1 MTVTS
6 PTEFQDYFDVIVVG
20 AGHSGCEAALA
31 AARLGCRTLMLTLN
45 LDKIAW
51 QPCNPAVGA
60 PAKSQL
66 THEVDALGGEI
77 GKMADRTY
85 LQKRVLNSSRGP
97 AVWALRAQTDKR
109 EYARVMREI
118 VENQENLVVREGM
131 VTDLVLGKNDE
142 VVGVQT
148 YFGVGFA
155 CKAVILTTG
164 TFLGGII
171 WVGNKSMPA
180 GRAGE
185 FAAVGLT
192 ETLNQLGFETGRLKT
207 GTPARVDKRTVDY
220 SRLEPQPPDA
230 EVRWFSFDPEAWVER
245 EQMNCYL
252 TRTTAETHRL
262 IRENLH
268 LSPVYGGWVDA
279 KGPRYCPSI
288 EDKIVRFADKDSH
301 QIFIEPEGRDIPEL
315 YIQGFSTGL
324 PEPLQLQ
331 MLRSLPGLENCRMM
345 RPAYAVEYDYLPAT
359 QCYPTLMTKK
369 VEGLFA
375 AGQINGTTGYEEA
388 AAQGIVAG
396 INAVR
401 FVRGQEML
409 VFPREQSYIG
419 TLIDDLC
426 TKDLREPY
434 RMLTSRSEYRLL
446 LRSDNAD
453 QRLTPL
459 GREIGLI
466 DDRRWQIFQRK
477 QTNIAA
483 EKERLYGTRVKE
495 QDELGR
501 AIATDTQQKIK
512 GSVTLA
518 DLLRR
523 PGFHYADLGRYG
535 LANPDLERAEQ
546 DGAEIDIKYSGYI
559 QRQQNQI
566 DQISRQSN
574 RPLPAG
580 LDYHAIS
587 TLSKESREKLAQVK
601 PLTVGQAAR
610 IGGVN
615 PADINAL
622 LVYLELR
629 HRQSAV
635 ESELASDVPLAAK
648 H

>member
-1 MTVTS
+1 MRS
-6 PTEFQDYFDVIVVG
+6 PTSIQFQDTFDVIVVG

-31 AARLGCRTLMLTLN
+31 AARLGCRTLLLTLN

-51 QPCNPAVGA
+51 QPCNPAVGG

-109 EYARVMREI
+109 EYAAVMKGI
-118 VENQENLVVREGM
+118 VENQENLTIRESM
-131 VTDLVLGKNDE
+131 VTDLVLGANE
-142 VVGVQT
+142 QVIGVET
-148 YFGVGFA
+148 YFGVAFQA
-155 CKAVILTTG
+155 PAVILTTG
-164 TFLGGII
+164 TFLGGRI

-185 FAAVGLT
+185 FAAEGLT
-192 ETLNQLGFETGRLKT
+192 QTLNQLGFETGRLKT
-207 GTPARVDKRTVDY
+207 GTPARVDKRSLNY
-220 SRLEPQPPDA
+220 SKLEPQPGDP
-230 EVRWFSFDPEAWVER
+230 EVRWFSFDPNVWVER
-245 EQMNCYL
+245 EQLPCYL
-252 TRTTAETHRL
+252 TRTTAQTHDI
-262 IRENLH
+262 IRDNLH

-288 EDKIVRFADKDSH
+288 EDKIVRFADKESH

-315 YIQGFSTGL
+315 YIQGLSTGL
-324 PEPLQLQ
+324 PEAIQLA
-331 MLRSLPGLENCRMM
+331 MLRSLPGLENCAML

-359 QCYPTLMTKK
+359 QCYPTLMTKLIA
-369 VEGLFA
+369 GLFC

-396 INAVR
+396 INAAR
-401 FVRGQEML
+401 YAQHQEMI
-409 VFPREQSYIG
+409 VFSREQSYIG
-419 TLIDDLC
+419 TLVDDLC

-466 DDRRWQIFQRK
+466 DDRRWQLFNSK
-477 QTNIAA
+477 QANITA
-483 EKERLYGTRVKE
+483 EKERLHTTRVKE
-495 QDELGR
+495 LDPIGQ
-501 AIATDTQQKIK
+501 AIASDTGQAIK
-512 GSVTLA
+512 NSITLA

-523 PGFHYADLGRYG
+523 PGFHYVDLDRYG
-535 LANPDLERAEQ
+535 LSNPSLDSSEKA
-546 DGAEIDIKYSGYI
+546 GAEIDIKYSGYL

-566 DQISRQSN
+566 DAISRQAHRS
-574 RPLPAG
+574 LPPD
-580 LDYHAIS
+580 LDYSAID
-587 TLSKESREKLAQVK
+587 TLSKEAREKLAKVQ
-601 PLTVGQAAR
+601 PLTIGQAAR

-615 PADINAL
+615 PADVNAL
-622 LVYLELR
+622 LVYLEVRSRVSATESALLR
-629 HRQSAV
+629 
-635 ESELASDVPLAAK
+635 L
-648 H
+648 

>member
-1 MTVTS
+1 MLRTPVD
-6 PTEFQDYFDVIVVG
+6 FQDEFDVIVIG

-31 AARLGCRTLMLTLN
+31 SARLGCRTLMLTLN

-51 QPCNPAVGA
+51 QPCNPAVGG

-85 LQKRVLNSSRGP
+85 LQKRVLNASRGP

-109 EYARVMREI
+109 EYAAVMKNI
-118 VENQENLVVREGM
+118 VENQDNLVIREGM
-131 VTDLVLGKNDE
+131 ATDLVLGNNDE
-142 VVGVQT
+142 ICGIQT
-148 YFGVGFA
+148 YFGTCFGA
-155 CKAVILTTG
+155 KAVVLTTG
-164 TFLGGII
+164 TFLGGMI
-171 WVGNKSMPA
+171 WIGNKSMPA

-185 FAAVGLT
+185 FAAVGMT
-192 ETLNQLGFETGRLKT
+192 ETLNELGFETGRLKT
-207 GTPARVDKRTVDY
+207 GTPARVDRRSVDY
-220 SRLEPQPPDA
+220 SKMEIQPADE

-245 EQMNCYL
+245 EQMPCYL
-252 TRTTAETHRL
+252 TRTTQKTHQL
-262 IRENLH
+262 IKDNLH
-268 LSPVYGGWVDA
+268 LSPIYGGFIDS

-301 QIFIEPEGRDIPEL
+301 QIFIEPEGRTIPEL

-324 PEPLQLQ
+324 PESLQLQ
-331 MLRSLPGLENCRMM
+331 MLQSLPGMEDCVML

-359 QCYPTLMTKK
+359 QCYPTLMTKR
-369 VEGLFA
+369 VEGLFS

-396 INAVR
+396 INAAK
-401 FVRGQEML
+401 FAQGQDMV
-409 VFPREQSYIG
+409 VFPREQSYLG

-434 RMLTSRSEYRLL
+434 RMLTSRSEYRLI

-466 DDRRWQIFQRK
+466 GDRRWALYQTK
-477 QTNIAA
+477 QENIAA
-483 EKERLYGTRVKE
+483 EKERLHTERVKE
-495 QDELGR
+495 LDPLGQQ
-501 AIATDTQQKIK
+501 IAADTGQKIK
-512 GSVTLA
+512 SSVTLA

-523 PGFHYADLGRYG
+523 PKFHYADLASYG
-535 LANPDLERAEQ
+535 LGNEALTQAEQ
-546 DGAEIDIKYSGYI
+546 AGAEIDIKYSGYI
-559 QRQQNQI
+559 KRQQNQI
-566 DQISRQSN
+566 DQISRHAN
-574 RPLPAG
+574 RKLPES
-580 LDYHAIS
+580 LDYLTVE
-587 TLSKESREKLAQVK
+587 TLSMEAREKLNKVR
-601 PLTVGQAAR
+601 PLTIGQATR

-622 LVYLELR
+622 LVYLEVQ
-629 HRQSAV
+629 HRQKNAQEPVTS
-635 ESELASDVPLAAK
+635 
-648 H
+648 

>member
-1 MTVTS
+1 MLRTPVD
-6 PTEFQDYFDVIVVG
+6 FQDEFDVIVIG

-31 AARLGCRTLMLTLN
+31 SARLGCRTLMLTLN

-51 QPCNPAVGA
+51 QPCNPAVGG

-85 LQKRVLNSSRGP
+85 LQKRVLNASRGP

-109 EYARVMREI
+109 EYAAVMKNI
-118 VENQENLVVREGM
+118 VENQDNLVIREGM
-131 VTDLVLGKNDE
+131 ATDLVLGDNDE
-142 VVGVQT
+142 ICGIQT
-148 YFGVGFA
+148 YFGTCFGA
-155 CKAVILTTG
+155 KAVVLTTG
-164 TFLGGII
+164 TFLGGTI
-171 WVGNKSMPA
+171 WIGNKSMPA

-185 FAAVGLT
+185 FAAVGMT
-192 ETLNQLGFETGRLKT
+192 ETLNELGFETGRLKT
-207 GTPARVDKRTVDY
+207 GTPARVDRRSVDY
-220 SRLEPQPPDA
+220 SKMEIQPADE

-245 EQMNCYL
+245 EQMPCYL
-252 TRTTAETHRL
+252 TRTTPKTHQL
-262 IRENLH
+262 IKDNLH
-268 LSPVYGGWVDA
+268 LSPIYGGFIDS

-301 QIFIEPEGRDIPEL
+301 QIFIEPEGRTIPEL

-324 PEPLQLQ
+324 PESLQLQ
-331 MLRSLPGLENCRMM
+331 MLQSLPGMEDCVML

-359 QCYPTLMTKK
+359 QCYPTLMTKR
-369 VEGLFA
+369 VEGLFS

-396 INAVR
+396 INAAK
-401 FVRGQEML
+401 FAQGQDMV
-409 VFPREQSYIG
+409 VFPREQSYLG

-434 RMLTSRSEYRLL
+434 RMLTSRSEYRLI

-466 DDRRWQIFQRK
+466 GDRRWALYQTK
-477 QTNIAA
+477 QENIAA
-483 EKERLYGTRVKE
+483 EKERLHTERVKE
-495 QDELGR
+495 LDPLGQK
-501 AIATDTQQKIK
+501 IAADTGQKIK
-512 GSVTLA
+512 SSVTLA

-523 PGFHYADLGRYG
+523 PKFHYADLASYG
-535 LANPDLERAEQ
+535 LGNEALTQAEQ
-546 DGAEIDIKYSGYI
+546 AGAEIDIKYSGYI
-559 QRQQNQI
+559 KRQQNQI
-566 DQISRQSN
+566 DQISRHAN
-574 RPLPAG
+574 RKLPEG
-580 LDYHAIS
+580 LDYLTVE
-587 TLSKESREKLAQVK
+587 TLSMEAREKLNKVR
-601 PLTVGQAAR
+601 PLTIGQATR

-622 LVYLELR
+622 LVYLEVQ
-629 HRQSAV
+629 HRQKNAQEAV
-635 ESELASDVPLAAK
+635 TS
-648 H
+648 

>member
-1 MTVTS
+1 MTAQTPVQ
-6 PTEFQDYFDVIVVG
+6 FQDSFDIIVVG
-20 AGHSGCEAALA
+20 GGHSGCEAALA
-31 AARLGCRTLMLTLN
+31 TSRLGCRTLLLTLN

-51 QPCNPAVGA
+51 QPCNPAVGG
-60 PAKSQL
+60 PAKTQL
-66 THEVDALGGEI
+66 TNEVDALGGEI

-85 LQKRVLNSSRGP
+85 LQKRVLNASRGP

-109 EYARVMREI
+109 EYAAVMNNI
-118 VENQENLVVREGM
+118 VENQQNLTIREAM
-131 VTDLVLGKNDE
+131 VTDLVLGKNEE
-142 VVGVQT
+142 VIGVET
-148 YFGVGFA
+148 YFGVAFG

-164 TFLGGII
+164 TFLGGTI

-192 ETLNQLGFETGRLKT
+192 ETLNRLGFETGRLKT
-207 GTPARVDKRTVDY
+207 GTPARVDKRTLDY
-220 SRLEPQPPDA
+220 TNLEPQPGDTD
-230 EVRWFSFDPEAWVER
+230 VRWFSFDPEVWVER
-245 EQMNCYL
+245 EQMPCYL
-252 TRTTAETHRL
+252 TRTTPETHQL
-262 IRENLH
+262 IRDNLH

-288 EDKIVRFADKDSH
+288 EDKIVRFADKESH

-324 PEPLQLQ
+324 PESLQLQ
-331 MLRSLPGLENCRMM
+331 MLRTLPGLEKCEMM

-369 VEGLFA
+369 IEGLFC
-375 AGQINGTTGYEEA
+375 AGQVNGTTGYEEA

-396 INAVR
+396 INAAR
-401 FVRGQEML
+401 FAKNQEMI
-409 VFPREQSYIG
+409 VFAREQSYIG

-466 DDRRWQIFQRK
+466 CDRRWELFERK
-477 QTNIAA
+477 QANIVA
-483 EKERLYGTRVKE
+483 EKARLYSTRVKE
-495 QDELGR
+495 HEDIGKTIF
-501 AIATDTQQKIK
+501 ADTQQVIK
-512 GSVTLA
+512 GSITLA

-523 PGFHYADLGRYG
+523 PGFHYV
-535 LANPDLERAEQ
+535 DLERYNLGNSSLQLAEK
-546 DGAEIDIKYSGYI
+546 DGAEIDIKYSGYL

-566 DQISRQSN
+566 DDIAKHERRQ
-574 RPLPAG
+574 LPAD
-580 LDYHAIS
+580 LDYMAIT
-587 TLSKESREKLAQVK
+587 TLSKESREKLTKIK
-601 PLTVGQAAR
+601 PLTIGQAAR

-615 PADINAL
+615 PADVNAL
-622 LVYLELR
+622 LIYLEVR
-629 HRQSAV
+629 NRKQPAAV
-635 ESELASDVPLAAK
+635 GK
-648 H
+648 

>member
-1 MTVTS
+1 MRSHTS
-6 PTEFQDYFDVIVVG
+6 IEFQDTFDVIVVG

-31 AARLGCRTLMLTLN
+31 AARIGCRTLLLTLN

-51 QPCNPAVGA
+51 QPCNPAVGGA
-60 PAKSQL
+60 AKSQL

-85 LQKRVLNSSRGP
+85 LQKRILNSSRGP

-109 EYARVMREI
+109 EYAAVMKGI
-118 VENQENLVVREGM
+118 VENQENLSIRESM
-131 VTDLVLGKNDE
+131 VTDLVLGDNDE
-142 VVGVQT
+142 VVGVET
-148 YFGVGFA
+148 YFGVAFG
-155 CKAVILTTG
+155 CKAVVLTTG
-164 TFLGGII
+164 TFLGGKI

-185 FAAVGLT
+185 FAAEGLT

-207 GTPARVDKRTVDY
+207 GTPARVDKRSLDY
-220 SRLEPQPPDA
+220 SKLEPQPGDP
-230 EVRWFSFDPEAWVER
+230 EVRWFSFDPDVWVEK
-245 EQMNCYL
+245 EQMPCYL
-252 TRTTAETHRL
+252 TRTTTETHRI

-288 EDKIVRFADKDSH
+288 EDKIVRFADKESH

-324 PEPLQLQ
+324 PEAIQLQ
-331 MLRSLPGLENCRMM
+331 MLRSLTGLEKCVML
-345 RPAYAVEYDYLPAT
+345 RPAYAVEYDYIPAT

-369 VEGLFA
+369 VEGLFC

-388 AAQGIVAG
+388 AAQGFVAG
-396 INAVR
+396 INAAR
-401 FVRGQEML
+401 FVRHQEMI

-466 DDRRWQIFQRK
+466 DDRRWELFTRK
-477 QTNIAA
+477 QENIAA
-483 EKERLYGTRVKE
+483 EKERLHTTRVKE
-495 QDELGR
+495 HEAVGI
-501 AIATDTQQKIK
+501 AIASDTQQAIK
-512 GSVTLA
+512 GSITLA

-523 PGFHYADLGRYG
+523 PGFHYD
-535 LANPDLERAEQ
+535 NLERYKLSNLNLTTVEKE
-546 DGAEIDIKYSGYI
+546 GAEIDIKYSGYL

-566 DQISRQSN
+566 DQIARMAHRQ
-574 RPLPAG
+574 LPAD
-580 LDYHAIS
+580 LDYAAIE
-587 TLSKESREKLAQVK
+587 TLSKEAREKLAKVK
-601 PLTVGQAAR
+601 PLTIGQAAR

-615 PADINAL
+615 PADVNAL
-622 LVYLELR
+622 LVYLEVR
-629 HRQSAV
+629 SRTATTAI
-635 ESELASDVPLAAK
+635 LA
-648 H
+648 